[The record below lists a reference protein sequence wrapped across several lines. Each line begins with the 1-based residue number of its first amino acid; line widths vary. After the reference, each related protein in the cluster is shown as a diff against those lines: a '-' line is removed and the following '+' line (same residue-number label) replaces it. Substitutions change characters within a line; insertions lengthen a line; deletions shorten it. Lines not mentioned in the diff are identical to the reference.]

1 LLYSYNEAMKNARDR
16 SQEWFVPAAGPLK
29 FRIFVGLLFLPY
41 TGMVLGYTVIGATL
55 AESLDVRRIVALA
68 VVYFL
73 ALGIAGHALD
83 ALGSRGPKP
92 WGAHFTPRQ
101 LWGLV
106 ALSLVPAAAIGV
118 YYALDGVP
126 LLWPIGAVEFF
137 FLFAYNLEW
146 FKGRLHTDGWF
157 MFSWGMVPV
166 LAGYIMQTNRISL
179 ASLLV
184 ALAAALFS
192 RVEITASRPYKTL
205 QRAADP
211 DATGHA
217 VVTIYE
223 RILQSISLGVILL
236 ALGLLVRRLGFP

>member
-1 LLYSYNEAMKNARDR
+1 MKRMKDARDR
-16 SQEWFVPAAGPLK
+16 SREWFVPAVGPLK

-55 AESLDVRRIVALA
+55 AEILDVGRIGALA

-106 ALSLVPAAAIGV
+106 VFSLVPAAAIGV
-118 YYALDGVP
+118 YYALDGAP

-157 MFSWGMVPV
+157 IFSWGALPV
-166 LAGYIMQTNRISL
+166 LAGYIMQTNRVSL
-179 ASLLV
+179 ASLLA

-192 RVEITASRPYKTL
+192 RVEITASRPYKAL
-205 QRAADP
+205 RRAADS
-211 DATGHA
+211 DAAGHA
-217 VVTIYE
+217 AEAVYE

-236 ALGLLVRRLGFP
+236 ALGLLAWRLGFPY